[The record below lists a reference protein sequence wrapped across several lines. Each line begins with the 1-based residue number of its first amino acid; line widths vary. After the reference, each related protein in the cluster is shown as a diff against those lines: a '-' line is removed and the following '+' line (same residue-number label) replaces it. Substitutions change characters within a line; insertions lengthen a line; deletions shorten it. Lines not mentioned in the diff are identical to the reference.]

1 MSVANKRTILRR
13 IDMEELK
20 PCICGSDDISAYEER
35 YFFFSNHAFIKCN
48 KCGKTIERGTLKQA
62 VKAWNTKRF

>member
-1 MSVANKRTILRR
+1 
-13 IDMEELK
+13 MEELK

-35 YFFFSNHAFIKCN
+35 YFFFSNRAFIKCN
-48 KCGKTIERGTLKQA
+48 KCDKTIERRTLKQA